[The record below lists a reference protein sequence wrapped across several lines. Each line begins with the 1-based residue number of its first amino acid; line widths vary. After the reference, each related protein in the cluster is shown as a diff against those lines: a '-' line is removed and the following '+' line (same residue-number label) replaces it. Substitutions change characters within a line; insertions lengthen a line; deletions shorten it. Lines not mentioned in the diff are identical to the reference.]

1 MAKKLLGKVV
11 AGAALGGASL
21 LVCTPGIAVADD
33 HHRKD
38 EGKVFAKPHAVEA
51 GHEVKL
57 LEICPKPQEHAYV
70 WSKVT
75 GKVDLK
81 PAHDRRDGKG
91 YRDMGGRD
99 YKRDHKGED
108 YKRDHKG
115 GRDGSDAEGREHH
128 DYKRDHKG
136 GYGDSQAEGRGWG
149 DESHSGYGQ
158 AEGRGWGDDKR
169 DHKGDWGA
177 DDAEGREHHDYK
189 RDHKG

>member
-91 YRDMGGRD
+91 YRDMGVATTSATTRARTTSATTRAAGTAATPKAANTTTTSVTTRAAMATA
-99 YKRDHKGED
+99 KPK
-108 YKRDHKG
+108 
-115 GRDGSDAEGREHH
+115 A
-128 DYKRDHKG
+128 
-136 GYGDSQAEGRGWG
+136 A
-149 DESHSGYGQ
+149 
-158 AEGRGWGDDKR
+158 A
-169 DHKGDWGA
+169 GA
-177 DDAEGREHHDYK
+177 TKATAATAKPKAAAGATK
-189 RDHKG
+189 ATAATAKPKAAAGATKATAATA